1 MSPRLPDP
9 SQAVSREKEE
19 QRANDDEEEEERLK

>member
-19 QRANDDEEEEERLK
+19 QRANDEEEEERSQ